1 MVALEPIRDGDFA
14 YYRILFNNQPCRI
27 YILPGV
33 PAPYHTYPQEPSS
46 FPFEKVLSS
55 EFPGSLQHRVRSLL
69 GKYSERR
76 IDTLAVLIYAQEQN
90 RFDEI
95 VDLLDSRFE
104 ANFKDVLK
112 TLQFARSD
120 LTLFF
125 KEVYFKLG
133 HAQEEDVQQWRDLN
147 KYGPGL
153 IVFEPPNRQN

>member
-1 MVALEPIRDGDFA
+1 MASLEPVREGEFA
-14 YYRILFNNQPCRI
+14 YYRVLFNEQPCRI

-55 EFPGSLQHRVRSLL
+55 EFPGPLQHRVRSLW
-69 GKYSERR
+69 GKYSKRR
-76 IDTLAVLIYAQEQN
+76 IDTLGVLIYAKEQR

-95 VDLLDSRFE
+95 ADLLDSKFE
-104 ANFKDVLK
+104 SNFKDVLK

-125 KEVYFKLG
+125 KELYFKLG

-147 KYGPGL
+147 KYGAGL
-153 IVFEPPNRQN
+153 IVFEPPSMQD